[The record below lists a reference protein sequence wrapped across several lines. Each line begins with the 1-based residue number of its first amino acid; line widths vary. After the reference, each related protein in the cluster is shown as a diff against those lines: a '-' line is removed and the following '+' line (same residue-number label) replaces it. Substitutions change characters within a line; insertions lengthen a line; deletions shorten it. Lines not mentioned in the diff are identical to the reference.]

1 MSQSVVV
8 NPRPA
13 LKAKLTKEPFSIP
26 NLKPYY
32 KAWPTAVN
40 PNYPGLKVALEARI
54 KKCSFYHYAIRAL
67 TMLTFVVSIP
77 LRRRQS

>member
-1 MSQSVVV
+1 MVNTLNKSSLFAIRSTSVLAITMSVAI

-40 PNYPGLKVALEARI
+40 PNYPQLKVALEARI
-54 KKCSFYHYAIRAL
+54 KEYVR
-67 TMLTFVVSIP
+67 P
-77 LRRRQS
+77 